1 MPAFLKIDHH
11 TLKKVLYIAMHRRD
25 RSPSQRFR
33 FEQYLEFLKQNGYD
47 YDFSFLITPED
58 DKIFYSP
65 GNLFK
70 KGTIFLKC
78 FMKRL
83 GDAMK
88 ANQYDIIFIQ
98 REAFMTGTTFFE
110 KQFARSKAKVIFDFD
125 DSIWMQNVSDAN
137 KKFSFLKDASKTSS
151 IIALSDMIFAGNQYL
166 ADYAKPFNTN
176 IRIVPT
182 TIDTDEYQRMEQP
195 GDGRVCIGWS
205 GSITTIQ
212 HFKFAVSALLKIK
225 EKYGNRIK
233 IKVIGDANYKNDELD
248 VISLNWNK
256 QDELR
261 ELSSFDI
268 GIMPLPDDEWAK
280 GKCGLKGL
288 QYMALEIPTIM
299 SPVGVNSQIIQSG
312 VNGFLATTDD
322 EYIQAI
328 STLIDN
334 EILRKKMGAEGRR
347 TVVEQY
353 SVKALQQKYLLYYNE
368 LTSSSK

>member
-1 MPAFLKIDHH
+1 
-11 TLKKVLYIAMHRRD
+11 MHRRD

-33 FEQYLEFLKQNGYD
+33 FEQYLDFLKQQGFD
-47 YDFSFLITPED
+47 YDFSYLISPED

-65 GNLFK
+65 GNTLQ
-70 KGTIFLKC
+70 KGIIFFKC
-78 FMKRL
+78 FSKRL
-83 GDAMK
+83 KDALNAGK
-88 ANQYDIIFIQ
+88 YDIIFIQ

-110 KQFARSKAKVIFDFD
+110 EQFAKSKAKVIFDFD

-137 KKFSFLKDASKTSS
+137 KKFSFLKDASKTSR

-166 ADYAKPFNTN
+166 ADYAKPFNSN

-182 TIDTDEYQRMEQP
+182 TIDTDEYQRLALPE
-195 GDGRVCIGWS
+195 DDKITIGWS

-212 HFKFAVSALLKIK
+212 HFKFAVPALLKVK
-225 EKYGNRIK
+225 QKYGSAIK
-233 IKVIGDANYKNDELD
+233 IKVIGDANYKNEALD
-248 VISLNWNK
+248 VISMNWNK
-256 QDELR
+256 QDELK

-299 SPVGVNSQIIQSG
+299 SPVGVNSEIIQSG

-322 EYIQAI
+322 DYVNAI
-328 STLIDN
+328 SLLIEDKA
-334 EILRKKMGAEGRR
+334 LRKKVGAEGRK
-347 TVVEQY
+347 TVVDKF
-353 SVKALQQKYLLYYNE
+353 SVKALQQKYLQYYNE
-368 LTSSSK
+368 LLKS